1 MANDI
6 KFIEIIPDSGALGT
20 KIIYINDAPEGM
32 SFRRSHIRPISPRR
46 LQGGALITQTVRYNK
61 KEFSLSWALLDIP
74 IHTYLES
81 LFESGIGATLKVWY
95 EDSTDYTPT
104 TEFNGS
110 VAFIEYGDDNDQ
122 TGSKRNIN
130 AVFAEV

>member
-6 KFIEIIPDSGALGT
+6 KFIEIIPDSGSLGT
-20 KIIYINDAPEGM
+20 KIVYINDAPEGM
-32 SFRRSHIRPISPRR
+32 SFRRSHLRPRSPRR
-46 LQGGALITQTVRYNK
+46 TQDGTLIMQTVRYNK
-61 KEFSLSWALLDIP
+61 KEFSLSWALLDIT
-74 IHTYLES
+74 IHTYLEA
-81 LFESGIGATLKVWY
+81 LYESGIGATLKVWY

-110 VAFIEYGDDNDQ
+110 VSFIDYSDDGDQ
-122 TGSKRNIN
+122 TGNKRNIN